1 MPLTS
6 GTRLGPYEILS
17 LIGKGGMGEVYKAKD
32 TRLDRTVAIKVLPEH
47 FAESPERK
55 ARFEREAKAISQLN
69 HPHICTLY
77 DVGEQDGIDYL
88 VMEYIEG
95 ETLAERLKK
104 GPLPIDKALEY
115 GIQIADGLDKAHG
128 AGIVH
133 RDLKPGN
140 AMLTK
145 SGVKLLDFGL
155 AGRVHNRS
163 GDSDE
168 SSPTEARPLTEEGA
182 VLGTFQYMSPEQL
195 EGKEADPR
203 ADIFAFGALLYEMV
217 SGRKAFEGKSQA
229 SLISSIMTSEPSPLS
244 TLRHAPPPALDHV
257 IRKCLVKDA
266 DDRAASARGLML
278 DLQWI
283 AAGGAESPVEA
294 IPALPRASLF
304 TALAL
309 GVLVGAGAVGLAV
322 WSLGGDASVGPTR
335 LSIRIPDDHRLDF
348 NKELAFSPDGRDLVY
363 VAAEDGVRRLY
374 RRSLSAQAPVP
385 LSGTEGARAPF
396 FSPDGEWIGFFDGTA
411 LKRVALDGGQSVTV
425 TAILADMPS
434 GASWGVDDTILFSVF
449 GGQGIVKVP
458 AGGGEP
464 EILVEGA
471 VRPDHVP
478 GSDAV
483 LFERD
488 HQILVR
494 AMRTGE
500 ERVLIEG
507 DGPRYVAGGH
517 IAFYREG
524 SLWAVPFDAK
534 RLRLAG
540 PAVELR
546 ADLYQRES
554 QASLAYEVS
563 RGGYLA
569 FTPPGTD
576 NVTQLVWLDRE
587 GEETEAFR
595 QTGSFLNPELSP
607 DGARVAVAK
616 LDPESENR
624 DIWIIDFR
632 RNLSSRFTFDPA
644 SDFSSVWS
652 PGGGADRVQLAPQ
665 RCFQSSHEAGDRHRG
680 CGAAPRSRDAQ
691 RSPRLDFGRTLPHL
705 SHLPRWKPGCGR
717 DTDARRW
724 GSPSFFWARSSRS
737 IKPSC
742 LPMTG
747 GLPTFPLSP
756 EETRFTFKP
765 SRTEQVNGRSPPLEG
780 FPRDGPRAAASFF
793 RRSGLEASGRSRAR

>member
-1 MPLTS
+1 M
-6 GTRLGPYEILS
+6 
-17 LIGKGGMGEVYKAKD
+17 
-32 TRLDRTVAIKVLPEH
+32 
-47 FAESPERK
+47 
-55 ARFEREAKAISQLN
+55 
-69 HPHICTLY
+69 
-77 DVGEQDGIDYL
+77 
-88 VMEYIEG
+88 
-95 ETLAERLKK
+95 
-104 GPLPIDKALEY
+104 
-115 GIQIADGLDKAHG
+115 
-128 AGIVH
+128 
-133 RDLKPGN
+133 
-140 AMLTK
+140 
-145 SGVKLLDFGL
+145 
-155 AGRVHNRS
+155 
-163 GDSDE
+163 
-168 SSPTEARPLTEEGA
+168 
-182 VLGTFQYMSPEQL
+182 
-195 EGKEADPR
+195 
-203 ADIFAFGALLYEMV
+203 
-217 SGRKAFEGKSQA
+217 
-229 SLISSIMTSEPSPLS
+229 
-244 TLRHAPPPALDHV
+244 

-652 PGGGADRVQLAPQ
+652 PGGERIV
-665 RCFQSSHEAGDRHRG
+665 FNS
-680 CGAAPRSRDAQ
+680 
-691 RSPRLDFGRTLPHL
+691 
-705 SHLPRWKPGCGR
+705 
-717 DTDARRW
+717 
-724 GSPSFFWARSSRS
+724 
-737 IKPSC
+737 
-742 LPMTG
+742 
-747 GLPTFPLSP
+747 
-756 EETRFTFKP
+756 
-765 SRTEQVNGRSPPLEG
+765 
-780 FPRDGPRAAASFF
+780 
-793 RRSGLEASGRSRAR
+793 RRSGVFNLHTKLATGTGGVERLLEAETHNAPLDWTSDGRFLIYLTYPGGNRDVAVIPMQEGGEPVIFLGSEFEEYQAQLSPNDRWLAYVSTESGRDEIYVQTFPDGASKWQISTAGGVSPRWSQSSGELFFVAPDSKLVAVAVRGEDEPEFGTPEVLFEIDLYDGATPRPGIRAQYDVSPDGKRFLVNRPTGSSGGGEIRIILDWSEELERLVPTEN